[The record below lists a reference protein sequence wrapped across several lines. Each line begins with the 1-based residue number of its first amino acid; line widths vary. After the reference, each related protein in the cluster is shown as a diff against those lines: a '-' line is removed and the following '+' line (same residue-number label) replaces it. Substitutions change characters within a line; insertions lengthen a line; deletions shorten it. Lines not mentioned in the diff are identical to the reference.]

1 MRYGQFYYPSPSPHT
16 SHTSDTSL
24 SFPVPCSLFPVPCS
38 LFPLEM
44 FHRLK
49 RYFLTSSPSP
59 KHHLLPSMA
68 EDTLLT
74 PHRLHYP
81 HWHGNNGHLPP
92 VAFVNWLST
101 SEASREQNN
110 NQDNNQ
116 HNNQHNNQQ
125 SQLRTIPLPGEQ
137 KTADSCINHG
147 DYLWAKGQLN
157 EAVTQY
163 HQAIELDPKSS
174 LGYQRLGATLK
185 QQGQFDQATAYYRKA
200 IEL

>member
-1 MRYGQFYYPSPSPHT
+1 
-16 SHTSDTSL
+16 
-24 SFPVPCSLFPVPCS
+24 
-38 LFPLEM
+38 
-44 FHRLK
+44 
-49 RYFLTSSPSP
+49 
-59 KHHLLPSMA
+59 MA

-92 VAFVNWLST
+92 VALVNWLST

-116 HNNQHNNQQ
+116 DNN
-125 SQLRTIPLPGEQ
+125 LGTIPLAGEQ
-137 KTADSCINHG
+137 KTAESCINHG

-157 EAVTQY
+157 QAVTQY
-163 HQAIELDPKSS
+163 HQAIALDPKSS

-200 IEL
+200 IKLAGLETIELDHSQSRKSSIGQSVPSSSERHCKQHQ